1 MKLLIPW
8 SGGLDSTA
16 LIYRRLKEGHEVTA
30 VRFALENN
38 EKQTAGER
46 LAVENLSHWLKQEAD
61 DKFSFN
67 HAMTP
72 FVTVHLFGGSF
83 VQPVL
88 WSSFLGIAASV
99 LGDFDAIEM
108 AYVLNDDACSYLP
121 EISRQIR
128 NSYAICARPSNKRKL
143 RISFPL
149 VKFTKRELWNSL
161 PNGLRYLIHFCEFSD
176 KPCGQCPSCKRF
188 EREIM
193 SVYDFMLQREDFK
206 SQFKTS
212 KLDKA
217 IEEVDYK
224 DPNVGDYAELP
235 LKMPA
240 LPERGTAAERN
251 EPDDDGPNLQR

>member
-16 LIYRRLKEGHEVTA
+16 LIYRRLREGHEVTA

-38 EKQTAGER
+38 EKQTAGEE
-46 LAVENLSHWLKQEAD
+46 LAVESLSRYFKQELD
-61 DKFSFN
+61 DKCSFE
-67 HAMTP
+67 HAKAP
-72 FVTVHLFGGSF
+72 FACVHLSGGSF

-88 WSSFLGIAASV
+88 WGSFLGIAAST

-128 NSYAICARPSNKRKL
+128 NSYAICARPSSKRKF

-149 VKFTKRELWNSL
+149 IKFAKRELWDSL
-161 PNGLRYLIHFCEFSD
+161 PNGLRYSIHFCEFSNN
-176 KPCGQCPSCKRF
+176 PCDQCLSCKRF
-188 EREIM
+188 EREVMAID
-193 SVYDFMLQREDFK
+193 DFMLQREDFK
-206 SQFKTS
+206 SQFKTPN
-212 KLDKA
+212 LDEK

-224 DPNVGDYAELP
+224 DPDAGDYAELP

-240 LPERGTAAERN
+240 LPERGAAAEGDELRS
-251 EPDDDGPNLQR
+251 DDPNL